1 MKTLKMLLH
10 FSVILIF
17 KKMKRDYEHKYNLAL
32 RIPPLLLLEKRKL
45 GNDVDYKIDKL
56 SPEPSCSRQG

>member
-1 MKTLKMLLH
+1 
-10 FSVILIF
+10 
-17 KKMKRDYEHKYNLAL
+17 MKRDYEHKYNLAL
-32 RIPPLLLLEKRKL
+32 RIPPLPFLEKRKL